1 MNRIFELLEFNT
13 ILKKL
18 EEFAYTERG
27 KEKIRGL
34 MPSLRKMDVKVA
46 LRETTEAREMLDKL
60 GNPPLVSLDQVE
72 EFLNTAEKEGCL
84 TAEQLEYIAIT
95 LTAVQRLKDYLCRG
109 KHLESG
115 LPFYESDLFPMA
127 DIKEE
132 LTAAVRNNQV
142 QDNASKFLKDT
153 REQITRTE
161 EKMRL
166 KAESVLKANKE
177 AVSDHFI
184 TSRNGRI
191 CIPVKKDYKFRIPG
205 TVIDKSSTGATLFV
219 EPSSVAKYGE
229 ELQLLKLDEE
239 NEVRRVLYTLTSMIA
254 DQKDLF
260 YQNIR
265 VIEKLDFIFAKGKL
279 SEALDGRRPSVNLE
293 RRIRIRNGR
302 HPLLNREQCIPLN
315 FEIGG
320 ETRGIIITG
329 PNTGGKTVAIKT
341 VGLYSLMA
349 QCGLHL
355 PCEDADICMNSQV
368 LCDIGDGQNMT
379 ENLSTFSAH
388 ITNAL
393 DILKRVNRESLV
405 VMDELGS
412 GTDPAE
418 GMGIA
423 VAILEELRK
432 SGCLFLV
439 TTHYPEVKQYGESA
453 EGVLNARMAFDRETL
468 KPKYRL
474 EIGQA
479 GESCAFYIAKS
490 LGMPDDMLYRAG
502 LAAYGEHGAP
512 GRLGEDGLVA
522 AGQLWEE
529 KPEGREHT
537 AHRGGPAIQKEK
549 AHRKQNPIGGEFRLG
564 DCVMVYPDKKTGIVC
579 RTANEKGVLQVQLQD
594 KKIWINHKRIKLHVP
609 AAKLYPEDYDFSIIF
624 ETVEERKAKHQ
635 MGRKYCGDLERTVS
649 EPG

>member
-1 MNRIFELLEFNT
+1 MNRTFETLEFNH
-13 ILKKL
+13 ILKQL
-18 EEFAYTERG
+18 EEYAYTERS
-27 KEKIRGL
+27 KEKIRAL
-34 MPSLRKMDVKVA
+34 EPYLRETDVKVA
-46 LRETTEAREMLDKL
+46 LRETTEAREMLDKF
-60 GNPPLVSLDQVE
+60 GNPPLVTLDQVE
-72 EFLNTAEKEGCL
+72 ELLNTAQKEGCL
-84 TAEQLEYIAIT
+84 TAEQLEYIGIT
-95 LTAVQRLKDYLCRG
+95 LTAVERLKDYLSRG

-115 LPFYESDLFPMA
+115 LPFYEADLYPMT

-132 LTAAVRNNQV
+132 LAASVRNNQV
-142 QDNASKFLKDT
+142 QDYASKYLKDT
-153 REQITRTE
+153 REQIARTE
-161 EKMRL
+161 EKMRT
-166 KAESVLKANKE
+166 KAEAVMKANKD
-177 AVSDHFI
+177 AVSEQFI

-219 EPSSVAKYGE
+219 EPVSVAKYSE

-239 NEVRRVLYTLTSMIA
+239 NEVRRILYTLTALIA
-254 DQKDLF
+254 EQQELF
-260 YQNIR
+260 YENIR

-279 SEALDGRRPSVNLE
+279 SAAVCGTLPKINLE

-302 HPLLNREQCIPLN
+302 HPLLDPTTCVPLD
-315 FEIGG
+315 FEIGQK
-320 ETRGIIITG
+320 TRGIIITG

-341 VGLYSLMA
+341 VGLYCLMA

-355 PCEDADICMNSQV
+355 PCGEADICMNSQV

-393 DILKRVNRESLV
+393 DILRRVNRESLV

-423 VAILEELRK
+423 IAILEELRK
-432 SGCLFLV
+432 SGCLYLV
-439 TTHYPEVKQYGESA
+439 TTHYPEVKQYGENA
-453 EGVLNARMAFDRETL
+453 EGVCNARMAFDRETL

-474 EIGQA
+474 EIGRA

-490 LGMPDDMLYRAG
+490 LGMPADMLRRASQ
-502 LAAYGEHGAP
+502 AAYGENGSPDIMDALPEQLERRSAP
-512 GRLGEDGLVA
+512 V
-522 AGQLWEE
+522 
-529 KPEGREHT
+529 
-537 AHRGGPAIQKEK
+537 IQKEK
-549 AHRKQNPIGGEFRLG
+549 IHKNHQTEADAFRLG

-609 AAKLYPEDYDFSIIF
+609 ASKLYPEDYDFSIIF
-624 ETVEERKAKHQ
+624 ESVEERKAKHQ
-635 MGRKYCGDLERTVS
+635 MERKYCEGMERTIPS
-649 EPG
+649 TD